1 MFQPIRTDPPS
12 DLVRGI
18 TFVPFLAD
26 GRCVLIDEP
35 GGPALPSGE
44 EPHGVDIS
52 PALAELARRRLPQWE
67 GRIWTGDAVDW
78 SPPDSIVA
86 GSSRGRHSCPASGHN
101 GREMTLTQLNAFVL
115 VARLGSVTA
124 AANALG
130 VSESAVSQALSALRL
145 HLGDQLVTRGPVGM
159 KLTPGGSRL
168 LATASQIVV
177 LGAEAHA
184 AVRAAQGAPE
194 QLRVVSTSTIAE
206 FMISP
211 LTEAFSKRF
220 PGSVEV
226 SAGVAV
232 TKEMSVLIANRLADV
247 AISSAIPEDPGMAL
261 ATEPIFKYRLVVVTA
276 GQPRLRGGPRQWLW
290 FVDPSGT
297 DPGSETGQL
306 LTSLAIPEEQVRVF
320 PNQTAAWAAAADG
333 TGVAPAVEH
342 LVTQRL
348 RRGELSRVE
357 APGCKLDACWHVTLL
372 ERQHQS
378 AAASSF
384 RRYLGTPEAM
394 HLMRSPAGGVPP
406 SRFRPPVYVTI
417 WS

>member
-1 MFQPIRTDPPS
+1 
-12 DLVRGI
+12 
-18 TFVPFLAD
+18 
-26 GRCVLIDEP
+26 
-35 GGPALPSGE
+35 
-44 EPHGVDIS
+44 
-52 PALAELARRRLPQWE
+52 
-67 GRIWTGDAVDW
+67 
-78 SPPDSIVA
+78 
-86 GSSRGRHSCPASGHN
+86 
-101 GREMTLTQLNAFVL
+101 MTLTQLNAFVL

-130 VSESAVSQALSALRL
+130 VSESAVSQALSALRQ

-159 KLTPGGSRL
+159 TLTAGGSRL

-206 FMISP
+206 FVIGP

-232 TKEMSVLIANRLADV
+232 TKEMSVLVANRLADI
-247 AISSAIPEDPGMAL
+247 AISADPQATRDDPSL
-261 ATEPIFKYRLVVVTA
+261 LTEPVFKYRLVVVTA
-276 GQPRLRGGPRQWLW
+276 DRSRLRGGPRQWLW

-306 LTSLAIPEEQVRVF
+306 LASLDISEDQVRMF

-333 TGVAPAVEH
+333 GGVAPAVEH
-342 LVTQRL
+342 LVAQRL

-357 APGCKLDACWHVTLL
+357 LPGARMEGCWHITTL
-372 ERQHQS
+372 ERKHQS

-394 HLMRSPAGGVPP
+394 HLMRAPAGGVPP

>member
-1 MFQPIRTDPPS
+1 
-12 DLVRGI
+12 
-18 TFVPFLAD
+18 
-26 GRCVLIDEP
+26 
-35 GGPALPSGE
+35 
-44 EPHGVDIS
+44 
-52 PALAELARRRLPQWE
+52 
-67 GRIWTGDAVDW
+67 
-78 SPPDSIVA
+78 
-86 GSSRGRHSCPASGHN
+86 
-101 GREMTLTQLNAFVL
+101 MTLTQLNAFVL

-159 KLTPGGSRL
+159 TLTAGGSRL
-168 LATASQIVV
+168 LSTASQIVV

-194 QLRVVSTSTIAE
+194 QLRVVSSSTVAE
-206 FMISP
+206 SVLSP
-211 LTEAFSKRF
+211 LT
-220 PGSVEV
+220 VEI

-232 TKEMSVLIANRLADV
+232 TKEMNVLIANRLADV
-247 AISSAIPEDPGMAL
+247 AIGCDLQKSMPDNPAL
-261 ATEPIFKYRLVVVTA
+261 ALVTEPIFRYRLIVVTA
-276 GQPRLRGGPRQWLW
+276 GQSRLRGNPRQWLW
-290 FVDPSGT
+290 YVDPSGT
-297 DPGSETGQL
+297 DPDGETGQML
-306 LTSLAIPEEQVRVF
+306 SGLGIPEQQIRVF

-342 LVTQRL
+342 LVAHQV
-348 RRGELSRVE
+348 RRGELSRVDL
-357 APGCKLDACWHVTLL
+357 PGCRMDACWHVTLL

-378 AAASSF
+378 PAASSF

-394 HLMRSPAGGVPP
+394 HLMRAPAGGVPP

>member
-1 MFQPIRTDPPS
+1 MAN
-12 DLVRGI
+12 V
-18 TFVPFLAD
+18 
-26 GRCVLIDEP
+26 
-35 GGPALPSGE
+35 
-44 EPHGVDIS
+44 
-52 PALAELARRRLPQWE
+52 
-67 GRIWTGDAVDW
+67 
-78 SPPDSIVA
+78 
-86 GSSRGRHSCPASGHN
+86 
-101 GREMTLTQLNAFVL
+101 MTLTQLNAFVL

-145 HLGDQLVTRGPVGM
+145 HLGDQLVSRGPAGM
-159 KLTPGGSRL
+159 SLTAGGSRL

-206 FMISP
+206 FVVTP

-220 PGSVEV
+220 PGTLEV

-232 TKEMSVLIANRLADV
+232 TKEMSVLVANRLADV
-247 AISSAIPEDPGMAL
+247 AIGPTVPVDATLAL

-276 GQPRLRGGPRQWLW
+276 GQPRLRGNPRQWLW

-297 DPGSETGQL
+297 DPGSETVQM
-306 LTSLAIPEEQVRVF
+306 LAGLRIPEDQVRVF
-320 PNQTAAWAAAADG
+320 QNQTAAWAAAADG

-342 LVTQRL
+342 LVAQQL
-348 RRGELSRVE
+348 RRGELSRVDL
-357 APGCKLDACWHVTLL
+357 PGCRMDACWFVTML

-378 AAASSF
+378 IAASSF